1 MKSNPMR
8 KDGIFALML
17 TPFNEDRT
25 IDYKAYES
33 YCEWQVKQG
42 AHGIFASCGSSEM
55 DKLTLEE
62 RLTLTSLAVKHKG
75 DIPVI
80 ATANM
85 EPSWDAQVEEVKKMT
100 ATGADGL
107 VFVTKGYG
115 NDEERF
121 YSYITDLCKH
131 TQLPVFLYEY
141 PGFPNNKISGKVYK
155 RLVET
160 GRIYGIKDTTCT
172 VEGIKDKIDNS
183 GSSVIHQANMP
194 LLLESFKIGA
204 NGVMATPTTCGT
216 AFFIRFWD
224 AFKSGDMT
232 LSEQRY
238 HEITLLDT
246 AMDSGF
252 CASAKELCNLQ
263 GAKMN
268 WYTRGNHC
276 LSVSRLTQLKA
287 FHDWC
292 VNNDLMA

>member
-1 MKSNPMR
+1 MNKSTMR

-25 IDYKAYES
+25 IDYKAYEA

-42 AHGIFASCGSSEM
+42 AHGMFASCGSSEM
-55 DKLTLEE
+55 AMLTQEE
-62 RLTLTSLAVKHKG
+62 RLALASLSVKHKG
-75 DIPVI
+75 NIPVV
-80 ATANM
+80 ATGNL
-85 EPSWDAQVEEVKKMT
+85 EPSWDAQVEEVKRMT
-100 ATGADGL
+100 DTGVDGL

-121 YSYITDLCKH
+121 YSYITDLCKY
-131 TQLPVFLYEY
+131 TDLPIFLYEF
-141 PGFPNNKISGKVYK
+141 PGYPNNKISGKVYK

-172 VEGIKDKIDNS
+172 VEGIKDKIDNKVD
-183 GSSVIHQANMP
+183 SVIHQANMP
-194 LLLESFKIGA
+194 FLFESFKIGA

-224 AFKSGDMT
+224 AFKSGDMK
-232 LSEQRY
+232 LAEKRY
-238 HEITLLDT
+238 HEIMLLDT

-268 WYTRGNHC
+268 WYTRGTHS
-276 LSVSRLTQLKA
+276 LSKSRLMQLSA

-292 VNNDLMA
+292 KNNELME